1 MAALRVKTGPNKG
14 NLFDLMDSPLTVG
27 REESQVIQILDQG
40 VSRAHAEIFHLGEA
54 CFVRDLNSTNGTWV
68 NNVRITEESLRT
80 GDEILIGATVLVFED
95 PDATVTETTGK
106 EPQSRNLVLISRLD
120 HILRT
125 ERDLQTAY
133 EKAVEVITGAIGAN
147 QGYLFWIDPGDKLAP
162 RVSVDGED
170 DSAGRKASRTIM
182 NRVRKSALPLLT
194 ADAAIDERFS
204 LSESVIL
211 KKIKSVICAPLL
223 VGDKVGG
230 LLYFHSAKAG
240 HAFTTEDFDLVTAAS
255 LQIALATARPKA

>member
-162 RVSVDGED
+162 R
-170 DSAGRKASRTIM
+170 AGPPNRSR
-182 NRVRKSALPLLT
+182 R
-194 ADAAIDERFS
+194 
-204 LSESVIL
+204 
-211 KKIKSVICAPLL
+211 
-223 VGDKVGG
+223 
-230 LLYFHSAKAG
+230 
-240 HAFTTEDFDLVTAAS
+240 
-255 LQIALATARPKA
+255 